1 MQGLG
6 KYLSEKQ
13 ECNDVNS
20 IQDIN
25 TQYSY
30 EDKIGGGLAKE
41 WELLS
46 CGQNGSTNGYNEL
59 QRFYDEYIPSEF
71 KGLGSKITFKALCEC
86 CKKLSHESRTHKAFK
101 KCVGE
106 KLRIDVL

>member
-25 TQYSY
+25 FQYSY
-30 EDKIGGGLAKE
+30 EDKFGRGLFDRG
-41 WELLS
+41 LVS
-46 CGQNGSTNGYNEL
+46 CGQYGSSSGYNEL
-59 QRFYDEYIPSEF
+59 ERFYDTYLASHF
-71 KGLGSKITFKALCEC
+71 KGLVSNKQAIKTLCEC
-86 CKKLSHESRTHKAFK
+86 CKELPSELRTDNAFK

-106 KLRIDVL
+106 KLNLKII